1 MKFRGGT
8 LHVTPGWQAPESE
21 FTKML
26 DLRVLCPSFTHLN
39 GSMPS
44 SSVTGPE
51 HFLGS
56 GFRDASLEQ
65 SNELF
70 SPVAIGV
77 LRTWYFLMKRSAT
90 HYYVNIDILLTKK
103 IYDDGR
109 NTLEQASIETRKLEW
124 EYF

>member
-1 MKFRGGT
+1 M
-8 LHVTPGWQAPESE
+8 LDVPEVPWRNIACDTRVASSRVRV
-21 FTKML
+21 TKML

-44 SSVTGPE
+44 NSATGPE

-70 SPVAIGV
+70 SSPVATQV
-77 LRTWYFLMKRSAT
+77 LRL
-90 HYYVNIDILLTKK
+90 
-103 IYDDGR
+103 
-109 NTLEQASIETRKLEW
+109 
-124 EYF
+124 